1 MILLK
6 IKQIALKEVGAINYK
21 RVTLL
26 AGHYGSGKTN
36 LAVNLALEM
45 AEKYP
50 MVIGDLDIVNPYYRT
65 KDSKEVLEKA
75 GIDLIASPYANT
87 NLDIPAIPAE
97 FYRITNDKSVHA
109 ILDIGGDDQGA
120 VALGR
125 YVPAL
130 LEENDFDMLFVA
142 NFRRPLT
149 PTAEDALEV
158 MREIEAACG
167 LKFTGIINNTNL
179 GNDTTAETIID
190 SMGECEKL
198 SRLSNL
204 PILRTGVIE
213 KLAEELAGKVPEI
226 LPLKL
231 QPKIF

>member
-45 AEKYP
+45 AKKYP

-179 GNDTTAETIID
+179 GNDTTAETILD